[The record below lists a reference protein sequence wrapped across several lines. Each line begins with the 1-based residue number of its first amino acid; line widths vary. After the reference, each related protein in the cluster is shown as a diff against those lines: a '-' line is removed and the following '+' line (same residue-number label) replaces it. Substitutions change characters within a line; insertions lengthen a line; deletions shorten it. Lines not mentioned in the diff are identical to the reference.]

1 VGDGTGRN
9 GTERGKREVL
19 VFGFT
24 RALRTTEAERER
36 LSLASGR
43 RGILYVACDLEAF
56 ELGTGVYYCRWR
68 GRTGERRGGRACS
81 VLGGA
86 AGCAGR
92 GAVVACA

>member
-1 VGDGTGRN
+1 MGDGTERS
-9 GTERGKREVL
+9 GTGEREVL

-43 RGILYVACDLEAF
+43 RGILYVGCDLEAF

-68 GRTGERRGGRACS
+68 GRGRDVAAGRVRCWTA
-81 VLGGA
+81 GA
-86 AGCAGR
+86 VGCAGR